1 MTMFKR
7 RLSDHNVYLVSVML
21 NLLRINFLA
30 FFKLFKLL
38 VMENIIRSTQFKLCK
53 KNQNLKESNII
64 KNVKP
69 RQKIQKIQKKQKI
82 QKMQKSQ
89 KIQKIQNYIYI
100 YLSIKNP
107 ENSEN

>member
-1 MTMFKR
+1 MKMFKR
-7 RLSDHNVYLVSVML
+7 RLPDHNVYLVSVML

-53 KNQNLKESNII
+53 KNENLKESNII

-69 RQKIQKIQKKQKI
+69 RQKIQ
-82 QKMQKSQ
+82 
-89 KIQKIQNYIYI
+89 
-100 YLSIKNP
+100 
-107 ENSEN
+107 